1 MSRANRSKRAQHA
14 AALRSAS
21 AACRTP
27 RPRTQF
33 AAAAA
38 VALTI
43 AALAVVGNLSSRPAP
58 PPAKLAGAAGVAT
71 LLQGIP
77 QHGHSLGR
85 ADAPLTL
92 AVYVDPQCPYCATWD
107 TRTMPTLVARY
118 VRPGML
124 KIEFRGLAFLGADS
138 LRGLQA
144 LQAAGLQD
152 NLFQTEMLLFENQG
166 TENTSWI
173 SERFVAQLAA
183 SFPAIDPARFAADR
197 SGSAVAAAIATAQA
211 QADAAGLK
219 GTPSLYLGVSGGPL
233 EELVLRALDPSGT
246 TPAIDAALKA
256 AS

>member
-1 MSRANRSKRAQHA
+1 MSEANRSKREQHA
-14 AALRSAS
+14 AVLRAAPSAR
-21 AACRTP
+21 RTP

-33 AAAAA
+33 AAAAT
-38 VALTI
+38 VALAI

-58 PPAKLAGAAGVAT
+58 PPATLAGAAQVTT

-92 AVYVDPQCPYCATWD
+92 AVYVDPQCPYCAVWD
-107 TRTMPTLVARY
+107 TRTMPTIVDRY
-118 VRPGML
+118 VRPGRL

-138 LRGLQA
+138 LRGLRA
-144 LQAAGLQD
+144 LQAAGLQ
-152 NLFQTEMLLFENQG
+152 NRLFQTEMLLYANQG
-166 TENTSWI
+166 TENSGWL

-183 SFPAIDPARFAADR
+183 SFPTIDAARFAADR
-197 SGSAVAAAIATAQA
+197 SGSAVDTAIATAQA
-211 QADAAGLK
+211 QADAAGLN
-219 GTPSLYLGVSGGPL
+219 GTPSLYLGASGGPL
-233 EELVLRALDPSGT
+233 EKLDLQALDPSGT